1 MKCESYTKG
10 VMALPFLGSGAKRRD
25 QIVGIDLGAH
35 SAKAAHLQKKASGY
49 SLLSYAVVECVTDK
63 GEGGEMPVAEKLGA
77 VLDELGSK
85 PKTVVLAIPA
95 AESTLRMAEMPL
107 VPVSDMRSMLKFNS
121 KSYLQQDLTD
131 CSFDCHILPPRMTGG
146 GDVPKP
152 GQKTK
157 VLVGAVKTRMVDDNL
172 ALAREAGLQMDALVP
187 ELICPVNAFEV
198 SEPEVF
204 AKEAVALV
212 DLGFRHSAI
221 CVLLEGELML
231 SRVVG
236 VGGDRLTNGL
246 AEALGTSYS
255 EAEGIKVGLAH
266 EVESTLSPML
276 SPLSR
281 ELRASI
287 DFFEH
292 QHDRTV
298 SKVYVSGAASTSG
311 FFLEA
316 MQTELMVPCEPWNPV
331 AALSPALP
339 PQQMANLEASAPK
352 LGTAVGAALS
362 AL

>member
-1 MKCESYTKG
+1 
-10 VMALPFLGSGAKRRD
+10 MALPFLGSSAKRRD

-35 SAKAAHLQKKASGY
+35 SAKAAHLQKKGSGF
-49 SLLSYAVVECVTDK
+49 SLLGYAVVECVAD
-63 GEGGEMPVAEKLGA
+63 GEEGGAMPPAEKLGM
-77 VLDELGSK
+77 VLGALGSK
-85 PKTVVLAIPA
+85 TKAVVLTVAA
-95 AESTLRMAEMPL
+95 AESTLRAAEMPL

-131 CSFDCHILPPRMTGG
+131 CSFDCHILPPRMAAG
-146 GDVPKP
+146 GDAPKP

-157 VLVGAVKTRMVDDNL
+157 VLVGAIKSGMVNENL
-172 ALAREAGLQMDALVP
+172 DLARNAGLQMDALVP
-187 ELICPVNAFEV
+187 ELICPANAFEV

-221 CVLLEGELML
+221 CLLLEGELVL

-236 VGGDRLTNGL
+236 VGGDRLTTGL
-246 AEALGTSYS
+246 TDALGTSYS

-266 EVESTLSPML
+266 EVESTLAPML
-276 SPLSR
+276 SPLAR

-298 SKVYVSGAASTSG
+298 GKVYVSGAASCSE

-316 MQTELMVPCEPWNPV
+316 MQTELMVPCVPWNPV
-331 AALSPALP
+331 GALTPALP
-339 PQQMANLEASAPK
+339 PQQLANLEASAPR

>member
-1 MKCESYTKG
+1 
-10 VMALPFLGSGAKRRD
+10 MALPFLGSGVKKRD

-35 SAKAAHLQKKASGY
+35 SAKAAHIQRKGGSF
-49 SLLSYAVVECVTDK
+49 SLHGYAVVECVT
-63 GEGGEMPVAEKLGA
+63 GGAEGGAMPPAEKLGK
-77 VLDELGSK
+77 VLAALGSK
-85 PKTVVLAIPA
+85 TKAVVLTVAA
-95 AESTLRMAEMPL
+95 AESTLRAADMPL
-107 VPVSDMRSMLKFNS
+107 VPLSDMRSMLKFNS

-131 CSFDCHILPPRMTGG
+131 CAFDCHVLPPRMGPGG
-146 GDVPKP
+146 EAPKP

-157 VLVGAVKTRMVDDNL
+157 VLVGAVKNRMVDESLN
-172 ALAREAGLQMDALVP
+172 LAREAGLQVDALVP

-198 SEPEVF
+198 SEPEMF
-204 AKEAVALV
+204 AREAVALV

-221 CVLLEGELML
+221 CLLLEGELVL

-236 VGGDRLTNGL
+236 VGGDRLTTGL

-266 EVESTLSPML
+266 EVETTLAPML
-276 SPLSR
+276 SPLAR

-298 SKVYVSGAASTSG
+298 GKVYVSGAASCSA
-311 FFLEA
+311 FFLET
-316 MQTELMVPCEPWNPV
+316 MQTELMVPCVPWNPV
-331 AALSPALP
+331 GTLTPVLP
-339 PQQMANLEASAPK
+339 PKQMADLEAATLQ